1 MTLGLKRWLPV
12 LALLMVMAAA
22 AALSIAVNAG
32 SMTEVKRLSV
42 TGELS
47 VSQRNTVF
55 NIIGNQQ
62 LLDTPIADLQ
72 QKLEME
78 SWIQSA
84 TVERSWPDT
93 VVVTVAP
100 EHPIALWNDD
110 AYLNDEGQVFRSPF
124 VNRARLPQ
132 LYGPIGK
139 EFIVTTQFQ
148 QLNNTLFKVG
158 QYIEMLTLGP
168 RDNWS
173 FQSDVGIE
181 VLLGKSAL
189 MERVQRLLTVTE
201 YIEQSGKLD
210 QIEQIDTRYG
220 NGVAV
225 AWKEQS
231 GTNLSTNYNSQRDA
245 KL

>member
-1 MTLGLKRWLPV
+1 MTIGLKRWLPV
-12 LALLMVMAAA
+12 LALLMVMGSAAM
-22 AALSIAVNAG
+22 LSIAVNAG

-42 TGELS
+42 AGNLS
-47 VSQRNTVF
+47 VNQRNTVYQLI
-55 NIIGNQQ
+55 NNQQ
-62 LLDTPIADLQ
+62 VLDTSISDLQ
-72 QKLEME
+72 QKLELE

-84 TVERSWPDT
+84 TVERSWPDA
-93 VVVTVAP
+93 VVVTVTP

-110 AYLNDEGQVFRSPF
+110 AYLNDAGQVFRSPF

-132 LYGPIGK
+132 LYGAVGK
-139 EFIVTTQFQ
+139 EFIVMSQFQ
-148 QLNNTLFKVG
+148 QLNSTLFKVG
-158 QYIEMLTLGP
+158 QHIEMLTLGP
-168 RDNWS
+168 RGNWR
-173 FQSDVGIE
+173 FQSDAGIE

-225 AWKEQS
+225 AWKNES
-231 GTNLSTNYNSQRDA
+231 GTNLATNYNSQREA